1 MKVYI
6 DSSTVIYAFE
16 FKESNSRRILDLI
29 TRGDI
34 EAYITQ
40 KVMSEVKKFFTRNR
54 SEIVWGAVRTILTR
68 HFELIPDLS
77 YSTEK
82 YRGMIK
88 DKDLEHLAAFKDL
101 KLDMLI
107 AYDRDFKEISG
118 YITPKNFL
126 IRINRSYNNEFEF

>member
-29 TRGDI
+29 IRGEI
-34 EAYITQ
+34 EAYINQ
-40 KVMSEVKKFFTRNR
+40 KVINEVKKFFMRNHGE
-54 SEIVWGAVRTILTR
+54 SVWIAVKTILSR
-68 HFELIPDLS
+68 HFELIPEAS
-77 YSTEK
+77 YSAEK

-101 KLDMLI
+101 KLDLLI
-107 AYDRDFKEISG
+107 AYDRDFKDISG
-118 YITPKNFL
+118 YVTPKDFL
-126 IRINRSYNNEFEF
+126 IRMNKKFINEVKF

>member
-29 TRGDI
+29 IRGEI
-34 EAYITQ
+34 EAYINQ
-40 KVMSEVKKFFTRNR
+40 KVINEVKKFFMRNHGE
-54 SEIVWGAVRTILTR
+54 SVWIAVKTILSR
-68 HFELIPDLS
+68 HFELIPDAS
-77 YSTEK
+77 YSAEK

-101 KLDMLI
+101 KLDLII

-118 YITPKNFL
+118 YVTPKKFL
-126 IRINRSYNNEFEF
+126 IRMKKKFINEFEF

>member
-1 MKVYI
+1 MNAYI
-6 DSSTVIYAFE
+6 DSSAVIYAFE

-29 TRGDI
+29 TQGEI

-40 KVMSEVKKFFTRNR
+40 KVMSEVMKFFIKNR
-54 SEIVWGAVRTILTR
+54 GEIVWGAVRTILTR
-68 HFELIPDLS
+68 HFKLIPNGS

-107 AYDRDFKEISG
+107 AYDRDFKDVSG

-126 IRINRSYNNEFEF
+126 IKINKSFNNEFEF

>member
-29 TRGDI
+29 IGGEI
-34 EAYITQ
+34 EAYINQ
-40 KVMSEVKKFFTRNR
+40 KVIDEARKFFIRNHGE
-54 SEIVWGAVRTILTR
+54 SVWIAVKTILTR
-68 HFELIPDLS
+68 HFKLISEAS
-77 YSTEK
+77 YSAEK

-107 AYDRDFKEISG
+107 AYDRDFKEIPG
-118 YITPKNFL
+118 YVTPKNFL
-126 IRINRSYNNEFEF
+126 MKMNKRFNDEFEF

>member
-16 FKESNSRRILDLI
+16 FKESNSRRILDMI
-29 TRGDI
+29 IHGEI
-34 EAYITQ
+34 EAYINQ
-40 KVMSEVKKFFTRNR
+40 KVINEAKKFFMRNHGE
-54 SEIVWGAVRTILTR
+54 SVWVAVKTILSR
-68 HFELIPDLS
+68 HFELIPEAS
-77 YSTEK
+77 YSAEK

-101 KLDMLI
+101 KLDLII

-126 IRINRSYNNEFEF
+126 IRMNTGFNDKFEF

>member
-16 FKESNSRRILDLI
+16 FKESNSRKILDLI
-29 TRGDI
+29 IRAEI

-40 KVMSEVKKFFTRNR
+40 KVINEVKKFFIRNR
-54 SEIVWGAVRTILTR
+54 GEIVWNAVRTILTR
-68 HFELIPDLS
+68 HFKLINNTS
-77 YSTEK
+77 YSIEK

-88 DKDLEHLAAFKDL
+88 EKDLEHLAAFKDL

-107 AYDRDFKEISG
+107 AYDRDFKETSG

-126 IRINRSYNNEFEF
+126 KKINKSFNDSLEF

>member
-6 DSSTVIYAFE
+6 DSSTIIYAFE

-29 TRGDI
+29 IHGDI
-34 EAYITQ
+34 EAHITQ
-40 KVMSEVKKFFTRNR
+40 KVIIEVKKFFIRNR
-54 SEIVWGAVRTILTR
+54 SEIVWSAVRTILTR
-68 HFELIPDLS
+68 HFRLIPDSS

-82 YRGMIK
+82 YRGTIK

-118 YITPKNFL
+118 YVTPKNFL
-126 IRINRSYNNEFEF
+126 IKINSSYNNDFEF

>member
-6 DSSTVIYAFE
+6 DSSTIIYAFE
-16 FKESNSRRILDLI
+16 FKESNSRKILDLI
-29 TRGDI
+29 IRAEI

-40 KVMSEVKKFFTRNR
+40 KVINEVKKFFIRNR
-54 SEIVWGAVRTILTR
+54 GEIIWNAVRTILTR
-68 HFELIPDLS
+68 HFKLINNTS
-77 YSTEK
+77 YSIEK

-88 DKDLEHLAAFKDL
+88 EKDLEHLAAFKDL

-107 AYDRDFKEISG
+107 AYDRDFKETSG

-126 IRINRSYNNEFEF
+126 KKINKSFNDALEF

>member
-1 MKVYI
+1 MYI

-16 FKESNSRRILDLI
+16 FKESNSRKILDLI
-29 TRGDI
+29 FRAEI

-40 KVMSEVKKFFTRNR
+40 KVINEVKKFFIRNR
-54 SEIVWGAVRTILTR
+54 GEIVWNAVRTILIR
-68 HFELIPDLS
+68 HFKLINNTS

-88 DKDLEHLAAFKDL
+88 EKDLEHLAAFKDL

-118 YITPKNFL
+118 YTTPKDFLKKINKNFNDTL
-126 IRINRSYNNEFEF
+126 EF

>member
-6 DSSTVIYAFE
+6 DSSAVIYAFE
-16 FKESNSRRILDLI
+16 FKESNSRRILDMI
-29 TRGDI
+29 IHGEI
-34 EAYITQ
+34 EAYINQ
-40 KVMSEVKKFFTRNR
+40 KVINEVKKFFMRNHGE
-54 SEIVWGAVRTILTR
+54 SVWVAVKTILSR
-68 HFELIPDLS
+68 HFKLIPEAS
-77 YSTEK
+77 YSAEK

-101 KLDMLI
+101 KLDLII

-126 IRINRSYNNEFEF
+126 IRMNKRFIDQFEF

>member
-29 TRGDI
+29 IRGEI
-34 EAYITQ
+34 EAYINQ
-40 KVMSEVKKFFTRNR
+40 KVINEVKKFFMRNHGE
-54 SEIVWGAVRTILTR
+54 SVWIAVKTILSR
-68 HFELIPDLS
+68 HFELIPDAS
-77 YSTEK
+77 YSAEK

-101 KLDMLI
+101 KLDLII

-118 YITPKNFL
+118 YVTPKNFL
-126 IRINRSYNNEFEF
+126 IRMKKKFINEFEF

>member
-16 FKESNSRRILDLI
+16 FKESNSRRILHLI
-29 TRGDI
+29 ICGEI
-34 EAYITQ
+34 EAYINQ
-40 KVMSEVKKFFTRNR
+40 KVINEVKKFFIRNHGE
-54 SEIVWGAVRTILTR
+54 SVWFAVKAILTR
-68 HFELIPDLS
+68 HFKLISEAS
-77 YSTEK
+77 YSAEK

-118 YITPKNFL
+118 YVTPKNFL
-126 IRINRSYNNEFEF
+126 MKMNKSFNDEFEF

>member
-16 FKESNSRRILDLI
+16 FKESNSRKILDLI
-29 TRGDI
+29 IRAEI

-40 KVMSEVKKFFTRNR
+40 KVINEVKKFFIRNR
-54 SEIVWGAVRTILTR
+54 GEIVWNAVRTILTR
-68 HFELIPDLS
+68 HFKLINNTS
-77 YSTEK
+77 YSIEK

-88 DKDLEHLAAFKDL
+88 EKDLEHLAAFKDL

-107 AYDRDFKEISG
+107 AYDRDFKETSG

-126 IRINRSYNNEFEF
+126 KKINKSFNDALEF

>member
-16 FKESNSRRILDLI
+16 FKESNSRKILDI
-29 TRGDI
+29 IICGEI
-34 EAYITQ
+34 EAYINQ
-40 KVMSEVKKFFTRNR
+40 KVINEVKKFFMRNHGE
-54 SEIVWGAVRTILTR
+54 SVWVAVKTILSR
-68 HFELIPDLS
+68 HFKLISEGS

-101 KLDMLI
+101 KLDLII

-118 YITPKNFL
+118 YINPKNFL
-126 IRINRSYNNEFEF
+126 IKINKGFNKEFEF

>member
-6 DSSTVIYAFE
+6 GSSTVIYAFE

-29 TRGDI
+29 THGEI

-40 KVMSEVKKFFTRNR
+40 KVISEVKKFFIRNR
-54 SEIVWGAVRTILTR
+54 GEIVWGAVRTILTR
-68 HFELIPDLS
+68 HFKLIPDKS

-126 IRINRSYNNEFEF
+126 IKINKNFNNEFEF